1 MTWIETLSAVLL
13 SSGAA
18 LGIIGAIG
26 LHRLPDF
33 YTRAHAAGITDTLCA
48 ALFLGGL
55 AIQFGWTLASVK
67 LGLIFLFLLFTSPT
81 ACHALAKSALAS
93 GLQPWGVAE
102 IPLTEVAV
110 DGAESKPSSTP

>member
-1 MTWIETLSAVLL
+1 MIAIDMLSGALL
-13 SSGAA
+13 LAGAA
-18 LGIIGAIG
+18 LGVIGAIG

-48 ALFLGGL
+48 GLFLSGL
-55 AIQFGWTLASVK
+55 AIHFGATQASVK

-93 GLQPWGVAE
+93 GLLPWGAGAPP
-102 IPLTEVAV
+102 PLATTNTA
-110 DGAESKPSSTP
+110 GMPPSNP

>member
-1 MTWIETLSAVLL
+1 MMAGIEMLSGALL
-13 SSGAA
+13 LAGAA
-18 LGIIGAIG
+18 LGVIGAIG

-48 ALFLGGL
+48 GLFLGGL
-55 AIQFGWTLASVK
+55 ALHFGGTLASAK

-93 GLQPWGVAE
+93 GLHPWGAGAPPSATITSTAGKPPS
-102 IPLTEVAV
+102 IP
-110 DGAESKPSSTP
+110 